1 MAARGA
7 SYFALA
13 FCHAWSIAAGSCAA
27 VGVAG
32 EIGVCECIRTGATA
46 RLVATRAP
54 MASLR
59 IDAYGR
65 RGMRCFSLVI
75 AGLVPVDL
83 DSARSPSIEH
93 SYDKVIG
100 DYCKTQAK
108 SSRDSVRD
116 RDSAAAMA
124 ISTRATVG
132 SPASFIERCWIDGC
146 WPLYHKVFTAIV
158 LTFGS
163 GACVGRSI

>member
-1 MAARGA
+1 MHPDGNNGKA
-7 SYFALA
+7 SG
-13 FCHAWSIAAGSCAA
+13 HQ
-27 VGVAG
+27 
-32 EIGVCECIRTGATA
+32 
-46 RLVATRAP
+46 AP

-75 AGLVPVDL
+75 TGLVPVDL

-108 SSRDSVRD
+108 CSRGLRS
-116 RDSAAAMA
+116 
-124 ISTRATVG
+124 G
-132 SPASFIERCWIDGC
+132 S
-146 WPLYHKVFTAIV
+146 
-158 LTFGS
+158 
-163 GACVGRSI
+163 